1 MKIEVTISKEID
13 KYLEINKHGNPFILS
28 IENNK
33 SIKHLMEELGIP
45 EKYVSIILVN
55 MQHKS
60 TNYVLKDGDKLSLF
74 PAVAGG

>member
-1 MKIEVTISKEID
+1 MKIELIISKEID
-13 KYLEINKHGNPFILS
+13 KYLKINKNGNPFTLS
-28 IENNK
+28 IDNNI
-33 SIKHLMEELGIP
+33 SIKQLMEELGIP

-60 TNYVLKDGDKLSLF
+60 TNYILKEGDKLSLF